1 MHSKKTMRSSKM
13 KLKDFRNRY
22 SYPVRRC
29 PSFAIRDGHL
39 TNFKHMRTGIWN
51 VDKAQLKKEE
61 EEREKCEQELAS
73 MDNKIKL
80 LEESLDKTEEN
91 LSQTTTKLND
101 IENVIIIRPPGTLSN
116 IWFRKKTKLIEL
128 YNLCQFRKVMLPI
141 NFLNLKP
148 NWRKLNWSLKKLIG
162 KKLILL

>member
-22 SYPVRRC
+22 SYPVHLC
-29 PSFAIRDGHL
+29 PPIAIPLTGHQ
-39 TNFKHMRTGIWN
+39 RTGRMN
-51 VDKAQLKKEE
+51 EFKAQLKKEE

-80 LEESLDKTEEN
+80 LEESLDKAEEN

-101 IENVIIIRPPGTLSN
+101 IETVSERSNRITKKNCSFFRVPGV
-116 IWFRKKTKLIEL
+116 F
-128 YNLCQFRKVMLPI
+128 
-141 NFLNLKP
+141 
-148 NWRKLNWSLKKLIG
+148 
-162 KKLILL
+162 

>member
-22 SYPVRRC
+22 TNPVRRC
-29 PSFAIRDGHL
+29 PAMITLAVSHP
-39 TNFKHMRTGIWN
+39 RTGRMN
-51 VDKAQLKKEE
+51 ESKAQLKKEE

-80 LEESLDKTEEN
+80 LEESLDKAEEN

-101 IENVIIIRPPGTLSN
+101 IETVIIIRFPRTLFN
-116 IWFRKKTKLIEL
+116 I
-128 YNLCQFRKVMLPI
+128 
-141 NFLNLKP
+141 
-148 NWRKLNWSLKKLIG
+148 
-162 KKLILL
+162 

>member
-29 PSFAIRDGHL
+29 PLVSHR
-39 TNFKHMRTGIWN
+39 RTGRMN
-51 VDKAQLKKEE
+51 ESKAQLKKEE

-80 LEESLDKTEEN
+80 LEESLDKAEEN

-101 IENVIIIRPPGTLSN
+101 IETVIIIRPPRTLSN